1 MHPPY
6 SPDLAPA
13 NYFLFPKLKLAMKGT
28 RFEDEEAIKRKV
40 TTTLKGISVV
50 DFSRYFRRLYERHQ
64 ECINRGGNYVE
75 H

>member
-13 NYFLFPKLKLAMKGT
+13 DYFLCPQLKLAMKGI

-40 TTTLKGISVV
+40 TSP
-50 DFSRYFRRLYERHQ
+50 FRRLYERHQ